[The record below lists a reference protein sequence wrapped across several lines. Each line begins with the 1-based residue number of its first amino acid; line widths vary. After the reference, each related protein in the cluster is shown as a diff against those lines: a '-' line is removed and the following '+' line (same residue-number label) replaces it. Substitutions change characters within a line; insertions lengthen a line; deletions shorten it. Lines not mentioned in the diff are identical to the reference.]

1 MKLSPTQRAAM
12 KRAADS
18 AGDLVVGHI
27 NTLRNLHAKGLVQQ
41 PRAMDAVHTT
51 DMAATLTLAGRQ
63 YLEEMKR

>member
-12 KRAADS
+12 KKAADS

-27 NTLRNLHAKGLVQQ
+27 KTMRNLHDLGLVQQ
-41 PRAMDAVHTT
+41 PRQVDPVHTERT
-51 DMAATLTLAGRQ
+51 AATLTLAGRQ

>member
-1 MKLSPTQRAAM
+1 MMLTVTQRALM
-12 KRAADS
+12 LRVADS
-18 AGDLVVGHI
+18 NGDLVVGHI

-63 YLEEMKR
+63 YLEGMKK